1 MHEPRTEPASPRKL
15 ARARRAGS
23 VARSADL
30 IAAAAL
36 LALAGVVAW
45 SGSRMLHALR
55 ALLQQALAAPAAPV
69 PPALASSFAP
79 ALEVAWLTLVALLA
93 IAGATALAGFV
104 QVGPLWSSAAI
115 APDLRR
121 LDPGARLRAMFSA
134 ERWVDPLLG
143 LLKWLVLAMIAG
155 FTLLRGT
162 RALSSIPTA
171 DAPYALSV
179 LTRLAFELLLRVG
192 IAAVL
197 LGSAD
202 LVYRWLQ
209 WRRQLRMGRH
219 ELRMEQ
225 REQYGQPEQRQAR
238 ARLWRAAFAHNAALA
253 IEDAAVL
260 LVDAGGRALALAY
273 DRDDAAQHAPRVL
286 LKAQDALAAQLKLD
300 AQRRALPVRFAPGL
314 VSALFPLEISEEI
327 PRAQHAAVAELLAE
341 VLHHE

>member
-30 IAAAAL
+30 VAAAAL
-36 LALAGVVAW
+36 LSWTGVVAW
-45 SGSRMLHALR
+45 SGLRMFHALR

-69 PPALASSFAP
+69 PPAPASLFAP
-79 ALEVAWLTLVALLA
+79 AFEVAWLTLAALLA
-93 IAGATALAGFV
+93 IAGAAALAGFA
-104 QVGPLWSSAAI
+104 QAGPLWSSAAI

-121 LDPGARLRAMFSA
+121 VDPSARLRAMLSA
-134 ERWVDPLLG
+134 ERWLDPLIG
-143 LLKWLVLAMIAG
+143 LLKWLVLAAVAA

-171 DAPYALSV
+171 DATYALSV
-179 LTRLAFELLLRVG
+179 LARLAFDVLLRAG

-202 LVYRWLQ
+202 LVYRNLQ
-209 WRRQLRMGRH
+209 WRRQLRMGRR

-238 ARLWRAAFAHNAALA
+238 ARLWRAAFAHDAALA
-253 IEDAAVL
+253 LEDAAVL

-273 DRDDAAQHAPRVL
+273 DRDDAAQRAPRVL
-286 LKAQDALAAQLKLD
+286 LKAQDALAVRLELD
-300 AQRRALPVRFAPGL
+300 AEHRAVPVRFAPGL

-341 VLHHE
+341 VLHHA